1 LRKLIA
7 LHEIA
12 EILLKVSLNTHQS
25 ILFFE
30 ETRVPGE
37 NKLSRFR
44 FLVAVRNDSHI
55 TVTGKF

>member
-1 LRKLIA
+1 MT

-12 EILLKVSLNTHQS
+12 EILLKLSLNTHQS

-37 NKLSRFR
+37 NLRPAASKCK
-44 FLVAVRNDSHI
+44 NKDDIQTH
-55 TVTGKF
+55 KF

>member
-1 LRKLIA
+1 MLYLRKLIA

-37 NKLSRFR
+37 NLRPAASKCKIK
-44 FLVAVRNDSHI
+44 DDIQTH
-55 TVTGKF
+55 KF